1 MSDLTL
7 VEDEIFWSV
16 VLLTFLK
23 IVYSKN
29 KSINVRFQSLIEV
42 LNKVI
47 SLIFAWEACFDDDF
61 LIKNGGG
68 PPFHHC
74 QCRNSSLS

>member
-1 MSDLTL
+1 MSNLTL
-7 VEDEIFWSV
+7 VKDEIFWSV

-29 KSINVRFQSLIEV
+29 KSIDVRFQSLIEV

-47 SLIFAWEACFDDDF
+47 SLIFAWEAMMMIFW
-61 LIKNGGG
+61 
-68 PPFHHC
+68 
-74 QCRNSSLS
+74 

>member
-29 KSINVRFQSLIEV
+29 KSIDVRFQSLIEV

-47 SLIFAWEACFDDDF
+47 SLIFAWEALMMIFW
-61 LIKNGGG
+61 
-68 PPFHHC
+68 
-74 QCRNSSLS
+74 